1 MDPTVHAVVG
11 VVLGGALFVACAGFG
26 WKLTGWWL
34 ERRYVVFEPE
44 EWENDD

>member
-11 VVLGGALFVACAGFG
+11 AVLGGALFVACAGFG

-34 ERRYVVFEPE
+34 DRRYVVFEPE